1 MTAEEFL
8 EIPPDGK
15 RYELINGEFVAHSS
29 SSAKNGRSSL
39 VRNTLRRRRT
49 SSSRSSPMRRD
60 NSMNAVKIYRRV
72 GDSFV
77 PTETGGTITSPLLPG
92 FTLDVNVVFDV

>member
-1 MTAEEFL
+1 
-8 EIPPDGK
+8 
-15 RYELINGEFVAHSS
+15 
-29 SSAKNGRSSL
+29 
-39 VRNTLRRRRT
+39 
-49 SSSRSSPMRRD
+49 MRRD